1 MWSDA
6 GLPGWV
12 FVAWFALLGAAL
24 GSFLNVCILRW
35 GAEPKQSV
43 MHPPSRCP
51 ACGHAIRW
59 YENIPIVSWLVLRGR
74 CSGCGTPISPMYPA
88 IETATALIWGG
99 AVALLGPSPSAIQ
112 LAVASTLLLG
122 VAVSD
127 ARAFIIPHEF
137 SLGGTVLALAF
148 AAWPDPAGLVDALGG
163 ALFGAGLVL
172 LVGELSEL
180 VLGQEAM
187 GGGDCALMGMVGAFF
202 GWESVWP
209 VLALGAFVG
218 IVLHVAA
225 SLRHRAPARPSAG
238 DEPRDLSV
246 DHEPIH
252 PEAPALRWGRL
263 FALIAAGLALVGLMG
278 VAVRVGV
285 IGGVLTGMFH
295 GILGAGA
302 AYYLS
307 FVVPQRLLHGPIA
320 QVWGLLGAAA
330 GLAIGSGHWTGL
342 LIGLAL
348 GASAVAWARQR
359 TVEASPASTE
369 ELSAHGYLPFGV
381 GLSIA
386 AIVLGFTGGFQRVRE
401 VFAEIAPGLGL

>member
-1 MWSDA
+1 MWSELALLD
-6 GLPGWV
+6 WV
-12 FVAWFALLGAAL
+12 LVAWFALLGAAL

-43 MHPPSRCP
+43 MRPPSRCP
-51 ACGHAIRW
+51 HCGHAIRW
-59 YENIPIVSWLVLRGR
+59 YENVPILSWLFLRGK
-74 CSGCGTPISPMYPA
+74 CSGCGAPISPMYPA
-88 IETATALIWGG
+88 IEATAALMWGG
-99 AVALLGPSPSAIQ
+99 SVALLGPGLEAIE

-122 VAVSD
+122 IAVSD

-137 SLGGTVLALAF
+137 SIGGTAIALAF
-148 AAWPDPAGLVDALGG
+148 AAWPHPAGLADAVWG

-209 VLALGAFVG
+209 VLALGALVG

-225 SLRHRAPARPSAG
+225 SLRRGAPADPAPG
-238 DEPRDLSV
+238 DPA
-246 DHEPIH
+246 
-252 PEAPALRWGRL
+252 APPPAPLLRWRRL
-263 FALIAAGLALVGLMG
+263 FVLIAGGLVLGGLAGLA
-278 VAVRVGV
+278 VRAGV
-285 IGGVLTGMFH
+285 IGGVLRGIFH
-295 GILGAGA
+295 AVVGAGA
-302 AYYLS
+302 GYYLS
-307 FVVPQRLLHGPIA
+307 FVVPKRFLHGPIA
-320 QVWGLLGAAA
+320 QVWGLLGAAL
-330 GLAIGSGHWTGL
+330 GVAIGSRHWTGL
-342 LIGLAL
+342 LLGVAMGL
-348 GASAVAWARQR
+348 GALAWAARR
-359 TVEASPASTE
+359 TVAASPENTD

-386 AIVLGFTGGFQRVRE
+386 AILLGFTGGFERVRE